1 MTTPDRITEILEE
14 MDRNPELASALQAR
28 ILGSEIPQ
36 AVSQNQEQVLKI
48 MEMQLKLASA
58 MRENFGAVAGPLITF
73 PAWSATPSPPWQNG
87 MDRLGNACRPADGPA
102 ETRIDQL
109 ETRVDQRMDRLENG
123 ISDMKGF
130 YTEQKTAQQTEIITS
145 DLNLQWVRILTP
157 GELNRLALGE
167 AGGQALTDELR
178 SFREADLV
186 IEARDEE
193 GNTQYLAAE
202 VSFTGAIRDTE
213 RALRNA
219 ELLTRITGHP
229 GQGRRRQRHERPR
242 SPEGNRRQGYPLATT
257 QQADPTPDLIRPDLR
272 PAGEGFPGEATPAGQ
287 HCVVHLFFPGAE
299 ERLWITGIYFALSA
313 WLVIRDWR
321 RVKFLLREEPEEER
335 LSRSG

>member
-14 MDRNPELASALQAR
+14 MDRNPELASVLQAR

-36 AVSQNQEQVLKI
+36 AVSQNQEQALKI
-48 MEMQLKLASA
+48 MEMQLKLSSA
-58 MRENFGAVAGPLITF
+58 MRENFGAVAGAIENISSMVSDSIT
-73 PAWSATPSPPWQNG
+73 ALAER
-87 MDRLGNACRPADGPA
+87 MDRL

-109 ETRVDQRMDRLENG
+109 GTRVDQRMDRLENG

-130 YTEQKTAQQTEIITS
+130 YTEQKTAQQAEIITS

-157 GELNRLALGE
+157 GELNRLALEE

-186 IEARDEE
+186 IEARNEE
-193 GNTQYLAAE
+193 GNTQYIAAE
-202 VSFTGAIRDTE
+202 VSFTGAVRDTE

-229 GQGRRRQRHERPR
+229 ARAVVASVTNDREAQREIEDRDIHWHHV
-242 SPEGNRRQGYPLATT
+242 
-257 QQADPTPDLIRPDLR
+257 
-272 PAGEGFPGEATPAGQ
+272 AG
-287 HCVVHLFFPGAE
+287 
-299 ERLWITGIYFALSA
+299 
-313 WLVIRDWR
+313 
-321 RVKFLLREEPEEER
+321 
-335 LSRSG
+335 

>member
-58 MRENFGAVAGPLITF
+58 MRENFGAVAGAIDNISSMVSDSIT
-73 PAWSATPSPPWQNG
+73 ALAER
-87 MDRLGNACRPADGPA
+87 MDR
-102 ETRIDQL
+102 L

-123 ISDMKGF
+123 ISYMKGF
-130 YTEQKTAQQTEIITS
+130 YTEQKTAQQAEIITS

-229 GQGRRRQRHERPR
+229 ARAVVASVTNDREAQREIEDKDIHCHHV
-242 SPEGNRRQGYPLATT
+242 
-257 QQADPTPDLIRPDLR
+257 
-272 PAGEGFPGEATPAGQ
+272 AG
-287 HCVVHLFFPGAE
+287 
-299 ERLWITGIYFALSA
+299 
-313 WLVIRDWR
+313 
-321 RVKFLLREEPEEER
+321 
-335 LSRSG
+335 

>member
-58 MRENFGAVAGPLITF
+58 MRENFGAVAGAIDNISSMVSDSIT
-73 PAWSATPSPPWQNG
+73 ALAER
-87 MDRLGNACRPADGPA
+87 MDRLETRVDQRMDRL

-130 YTEQKTAQQTEIITS
+130 YTEQKTAQQAEIITS

-157 GELNRLALGE
+157 GELNQLALGE

-186 IEARDEE
+186 IEARNEE

-229 GQGRRRQRHERPR
+229 ARAVVASVTNDREAQREIEDKDIHWHHV
-242 SPEGNRRQGYPLATT
+242 
-257 QQADPTPDLIRPDLR
+257 
-272 PAGEGFPGEATPAGQ
+272 AG
-287 HCVVHLFFPGAE
+287 
-299 ERLWITGIYFALSA
+299 
-313 WLVIRDWR
+313 
-321 RVKFLLREEPEEER
+321 
-335 LSRSG
+335 

>member
-48 MEMQLKLASA
+48 MEMQLKLSSA
-58 MRENFGAVAGPLITF
+58 MRENFGAVAGAIDNISSMVSDSIT
-73 PAWSATPSPPWQNG
+73 ALAER
-87 MDRLGNACRPADGPA
+87 MDRLETRVDQRMDRL

-130 YTEQKTAQQTEIITS
+130 YTEQKTAQQAEIITS

-157 GELNRLALGE
+157 VELNRLALGE

-229 GQGRRRQRHERPR
+229 ARAVVASVTNDREAQREIEDKDIHWHHV
-242 SPEGNRRQGYPLATT
+242 
-257 QQADPTPDLIRPDLR
+257 
-272 PAGEGFPGEATPAGQ
+272 AG
-287 HCVVHLFFPGAE
+287 
-299 ERLWITGIYFALSA
+299 
-313 WLVIRDWR
+313 
-321 RVKFLLREEPEEER
+321 
-335 LSRSG
+335 

>member
-58 MRENFGAVAGPLITF
+58 MRENFGAVAGAIDNISSMVSDSIT
-73 PAWSATPSPPWQNG
+73 ALAER
-87 MDRLGNACRPADGPA
+87 MDRLETRVDQRMDRL

-109 ETRVDQRMDRLENG
+109 GTRVDQRMDRLENG

-130 YTEQKTAQQTEIITS
+130 YTEQKTAQQAEIITS

-202 VSFTGAIRDTE
+202 VSFTGAVRDTE

-229 GQGRRRQRHERPR
+229 ARAVVASVTNDREAQREIEDKDIHWHHV
-242 SPEGNRRQGYPLATT
+242 
-257 QQADPTPDLIRPDLR
+257 
-272 PAGEGFPGEATPAGQ
+272 AG
-287 HCVVHLFFPGAE
+287 
-299 ERLWITGIYFALSA
+299 
-313 WLVIRDWR
+313 
-321 RVKFLLREEPEEER
+321 
-335 LSRSG
+335 

>member
-58 MRENFGAVAGPLITF
+58 MRENFGAVAGAIDNISSMVSDSIT
-73 PAWSATPSPPWQNG
+73 ALAER
-87 MDRLGNACRPADGPA
+87 MDRLETRVDQRMDRL

-130 YTEQKTAQQTEIITS
+130 YTEQKTAQQAEIITS

-186 IEARDEE
+186 IEARNEE

-229 GQGRRRQRHERPR
+229 ARAVVASVTNDREAQREIEDKDIHWHHV
-242 SPEGNRRQGYPLATT
+242 
-257 QQADPTPDLIRPDLR
+257 
-272 PAGEGFPGEATPAGQ
+272 AG
-287 HCVVHLFFPGAE
+287 
-299 ERLWITGIYFALSA
+299 
-313 WLVIRDWR
+313 
-321 RVKFLLREEPEEER
+321 
-335 LSRSG
+335 

>member
-58 MRENFGAVAGPLITF
+58 MRENFGAVAGAIDNISSMVSDSIT
-73 PAWSATPSPPWQNG
+73 ALAER
-87 MDRLGNACRPADGPA
+87 MDRLETRVDQRMDRL

-130 YTEQKTAQQTEIITS
+130 YTEQKTAQQAEIITS

-202 VSFTGAIRDTE
+202 VSFTGAVRDTE

-229 GQGRRRQRHERPR
+229 ARAVVASVTNDREAQREIEDKDIHWHHV
-242 SPEGNRRQGYPLATT
+242 
-257 QQADPTPDLIRPDLR
+257 
-272 PAGEGFPGEATPAGQ
+272 AG
-287 HCVVHLFFPGAE
+287 
-299 ERLWITGIYFALSA
+299 
-313 WLVIRDWR
+313 
-321 RVKFLLREEPEEER
+321 
-335 LSRSG
+335 

>member
-58 MRENFGAVAGPLITF
+58 MRENFGAVAGAIDNISSMVSDSIT
-73 PAWSATPSPPWQNG
+73 ALAER
-87 MDRLGNACRPADGPA
+87 MDRLETRVDQRMDRL

-130 YTEQKTAQQTEIITS
+130 YTEQKTAQQAEIITS

-229 GQGRRRQRHERPR
+229 ARAVVASVTNDREAQREIEDKDIHWHHV
-242 SPEGNRRQGYPLATT
+242 
-257 QQADPTPDLIRPDLR
+257 
-272 PAGEGFPGEATPAGQ
+272 AG
-287 HCVVHLFFPGAE
+287 
-299 ERLWITGIYFALSA
+299 
-313 WLVIRDWR
+313 
-321 RVKFLLREEPEEER
+321 
-335 LSRSG
+335 

>member
-1 MTTPDRITEILEE
+1 
-14 MDRNPELASALQAR
+14 
-28 ILGSEIPQ
+28 
-36 AVSQNQEQVLKI
+36 
-48 MEMQLKLASA
+48 MEMQLKLSSA
-58 MRENFGAVAGPLITF
+58 MRENFGAVAGAIDNISSMVSDSIT
-73 PAWSATPSPPWQNG
+73 ALAER
-87 MDRLGNACRPADGPA
+87 MDR
-102 ETRIDQL
+102 L

-123 ISDMKGF
+123 TSDMKGF
-130 YTEQKTAQQTEIITS
+130 YTEQKTAQQAEIITS

-229 GQGRRRQRHERPR
+229 ARAVVASVTNDREAQREIEDKDIHWHHV
-242 SPEGNRRQGYPLATT
+242 
-257 QQADPTPDLIRPDLR
+257 
-272 PAGEGFPGEATPAGQ
+272 AG
-287 HCVVHLFFPGAE
+287 
-299 ERLWITGIYFALSA
+299 
-313 WLVIRDWR
+313 
-321 RVKFLLREEPEEER
+321 
-335 LSRSG
+335 

>member
-48 MEMQLKLASA
+48 MEMQLKLSSA
-58 MRENFGAVAGPLITF
+58 MRENFGAVAGAIDNISSMVSDSIT
-73 PAWSATPSPPWQNG
+73 ALAER
-87 MDRLGNACRPADGPA
+87 MDRLETRVDQRMDRL

-109 ETRVDQRMDRLENG
+109 ETRVHQRMDRLENG

-130 YTEQKTAQQTEIITS
+130 YTEQKTAQQAEIITS
-145 DLNLQWVRILTP
+145 DLNLQWVRILAP
-157 GELNRLALGE
+157 GELNQLALGE

-229 GQGRRRQRHERPR
+229 ARAVVASVTNDREAQREIEDKDIHCHHV
-242 SPEGNRRQGYPLATT
+242 
-257 QQADPTPDLIRPDLR
+257 
-272 PAGEGFPGEATPAGQ
+272 AG
-287 HCVVHLFFPGAE
+287 
-299 ERLWITGIYFALSA
+299 
-313 WLVIRDWR
+313 
-321 RVKFLLREEPEEER
+321 
-335 LSRSG
+335 

>member
-58 MRENFGAVAGPLITF
+58 MRENFGAVAGAIDNISSMVSDSIT
-73 PAWSATPSPPWQNG
+73 ALAER
-87 MDRLGNACRPADGPA
+87 MDR
-102 ETRIDQL
+102 L

-130 YTEQKTAQQTEIITS
+130 YTEQKTAQQAEIITS

-157 GELNRLALGE
+157 GELNRLALEE

-202 VSFTGAIRDTE
+202 VSFTGAVRDTE

-229 GQGRRRQRHERPR
+229 ARAVVASVTNDREAQREIEDKDIHWHHV
-242 SPEGNRRQGYPLATT
+242 
-257 QQADPTPDLIRPDLR
+257 
-272 PAGEGFPGEATPAGQ
+272 AG
-287 HCVVHLFFPGAE
+287 
-299 ERLWITGIYFALSA
+299 
-313 WLVIRDWR
+313 
-321 RVKFLLREEPEEER
+321 
-335 LSRSG
+335 

>member
-58 MRENFGAVAGPLITF
+58 MRENFGAVAGAIDNISSMVSDSIT
-73 PAWSATPSPPWQNG
+73 ALAER
-87 MDRLGNACRPADGPA
+87 MDRLETRVDQRMDRL

-109 ETRVDQRMDRLENG
+109 ETRVHQRMDRLENG

-130 YTEQKTAQQTEIITS
+130 YTEQKTAQQAEIITS

-229 GQGRRRQRHERPR
+229 ARAVVASVTNDREAQREIEDKDIHWHHV
-242 SPEGNRRQGYPLATT
+242 
-257 QQADPTPDLIRPDLR
+257 
-272 PAGEGFPGEATPAGQ
+272 AG
-287 HCVVHLFFPGAE
+287 
-299 ERLWITGIYFALSA
+299 
-313 WLVIRDWR
+313 
-321 RVKFLLREEPEEER
+321 
-335 LSRSG
+335 

>member
-58 MRENFGAVAGPLITF
+58 MRENFGAVAGAIDNISSMVSDSIT
-73 PAWSATPSPPWQNG
+73 ALAER
-87 MDRLGNACRPADGPA
+87 MDRLETRVDQRMDRL

-130 YTEQKTAQQTEIITS
+130 YTEQKTAQQAEIITS

-157 GELNRLALGE
+157 GELNQLALGE

-229 GQGRRRQRHERPR
+229 ARAVVASVTNDREAQREIEDKDIHWHHV
-242 SPEGNRRQGYPLATT
+242 
-257 QQADPTPDLIRPDLR
+257 
-272 PAGEGFPGEATPAGQ
+272 AG
-287 HCVVHLFFPGAE
+287 
-299 ERLWITGIYFALSA
+299 
-313 WLVIRDWR
+313 
-321 RVKFLLREEPEEER
+321 
-335 LSRSG
+335 

>member
-58 MRENFGAVAGPLITF
+58 MRENFGAVAGAIDNISSMVSDSIT
-73 PAWSATPSPPWQNG
+73 ALAER
-87 MDRLGNACRPADGPA
+87 MDRLETRVHQRMDRL

-130 YTEQKTAQQTEIITS
+130 YTEQKTAQQAEIITS

-202 VSFTGAIRDTE
+202 VSFTGAVRDTE

-229 GQGRRRQRHERPR
+229 ARAVVASVTNDREAQREIEDKDIHWHHV
-242 SPEGNRRQGYPLATT
+242 
-257 QQADPTPDLIRPDLR
+257 
-272 PAGEGFPGEATPAGQ
+272 AG
-287 HCVVHLFFPGAE
+287 
-299 ERLWITGIYFALSA
+299 
-313 WLVIRDWR
+313 
-321 RVKFLLREEPEEER
+321 
-335 LSRSG
+335 

>member
-1 MTTPDRITEILEE
+1 
-14 MDRNPELASALQAR
+14 
-28 ILGSEIPQ
+28 
-36 AVSQNQEQVLKI
+36 

-58 MRENFGAVAGPLITF
+58 MRENFGAVAGAIDNISSMVSDSIT
-73 PAWSATPSPPWQNG
+73 ALAER
-87 MDRLGNACRPADGPA
+87 MDRLETRVDQRMDRL

-130 YTEQKTAQQTEIITS
+130 YTEQKTAQQAEIITS

-202 VSFTGAIRDTE
+202 VSFTGAVRDTE

-229 GQGRRRQRHERPR
+229 ARAVVASVTNDREAQREIEDKDIHWHHV
-242 SPEGNRRQGYPLATT
+242 
-257 QQADPTPDLIRPDLR
+257 
-272 PAGEGFPGEATPAGQ
+272 AG
-287 HCVVHLFFPGAE
+287 
-299 ERLWITGIYFALSA
+299 
-313 WLVIRDWR
+313 
-321 RVKFLLREEPEEER
+321 
-335 LSRSG
+335 

>member
-58 MRENFGAVAGPLITF
+58 MRENFGAVAGAIDNISSMVSDSIT
-73 PAWSATPSPPWQNG
+73 ALAER
-87 MDRLGNACRPADGPA
+87 MDRLETRVHQRMDRL

-109 ETRVDQRMDRLENG
+109 GTHIDQRMDRLENG

-130 YTEQKTAQQTEIITS
+130 YTEQKTAQQAEIITS

-157 GELNRLALGE
+157 GELNQLALGE
-167 AGGQALTDELR
+167 AGGQALIDELR

-229 GQGRRRQRHERPR
+229 ARAVVASVTNDREAQREIEDKDIHWHHV
-242 SPEGNRRQGYPLATT
+242 
-257 QQADPTPDLIRPDLR
+257 
-272 PAGEGFPGEATPAGQ
+272 AG
-287 HCVVHLFFPGAE
+287 
-299 ERLWITGIYFALSA
+299 
-313 WLVIRDWR
+313 
-321 RVKFLLREEPEEER
+321 
-335 LSRSG
+335 

>member
-58 MRENFGAVAGPLITF
+58 MRENFGAVAGAIDNISSMVSDSIT
-73 PAWSATPSPPWQNG
+73 ALAER
-87 MDRLGNACRPADGPA
+87 MDR
-102 ETRIDQL
+102 L

-130 YTEQKTAQQTEIITS
+130 YTEQKTAQQAEIITS

-229 GQGRRRQRHERPR
+229 ARAVVASVTNDREAQREIEDKDIHWHHV
-242 SPEGNRRQGYPLATT
+242 
-257 QQADPTPDLIRPDLR
+257 
-272 PAGEGFPGEATPAGQ
+272 AG
-287 HCVVHLFFPGAE
+287 
-299 ERLWITGIYFALSA
+299 
-313 WLVIRDWR
+313 
-321 RVKFLLREEPEEER
+321 
-335 LSRSG
+335 

>member
-48 MEMQLKLASA
+48 MEMQLKLSSA
-58 MRENFGAVAGPLITF
+58 MRENFGAVAGAIDNISSMVSDSIT
-73 PAWSATPSPPWQNG
+73 ALAER
-87 MDRLGNACRPADGPA
+87 MDRLETRVDQRMDRL

-130 YTEQKTAQQTEIITS
+130 YTEQKTAQQAEIITS

-229 GQGRRRQRHERPR
+229 ARAVVASVTNDREAQREIEDKDIHWHHV
-242 SPEGNRRQGYPLATT
+242 
-257 QQADPTPDLIRPDLR
+257 
-272 PAGEGFPGEATPAGQ
+272 AG
-287 HCVVHLFFPGAE
+287 
-299 ERLWITGIYFALSA
+299 
-313 WLVIRDWR
+313 
-321 RVKFLLREEPEEER
+321 
-335 LSRSG
+335 

>member
-58 MRENFGAVAGPLITF
+58 MRENFGAVAGAIDNISSMVSDSIT
-73 PAWSATPSPPWQNG
+73 ALAER
-87 MDRLGNACRPADGPA
+87 MDR
-102 ETRIDQL
+102 L

-130 YTEQKTAQQTEIITS
+130 YTEQKTAQQAEIITS

-157 GELNRLALGE
+157 VELNRLALGE

-229 GQGRRRQRHERPR
+229 ARAVVASVTNDREAQREIEDKDIHWHHV
-242 SPEGNRRQGYPLATT
+242 
-257 QQADPTPDLIRPDLR
+257 
-272 PAGEGFPGEATPAGQ
+272 AG
-287 HCVVHLFFPGAE
+287 
-299 ERLWITGIYFALSA
+299 
-313 WLVIRDWR
+313 
-321 RVKFLLREEPEEER
+321 
-335 LSRSG
+335 

>member
-58 MRENFGAVAGPLITF
+58 MRENFGAVAGAIDNISSMVSDSIT
-73 PAWSATPSPPWQNG
+73 ALAER
-87 MDRLGNACRPADGPA
+87 MDRLETRVHQRMDRL

-109 ETRVDQRMDRLENG
+109 GTHIDQRMDRLENG
-123 ISDMKGF
+123 MSDMKGF
-130 YTEQKTAQQTEIITS
+130 YTEQKTAQQAEIITS

-157 GELNRLALGE
+157 GELNQLALGE

-229 GQGRRRQRHERPR
+229 ARAVVASVTNDREAQREIEDKDIHWHHV
-242 SPEGNRRQGYPLATT
+242 
-257 QQADPTPDLIRPDLR
+257 
-272 PAGEGFPGEATPAGQ
+272 AG
-287 HCVVHLFFPGAE
+287 
-299 ERLWITGIYFALSA
+299 
-313 WLVIRDWR
+313 
-321 RVKFLLREEPEEER
+321 
-335 LSRSG
+335 

>member
-58 MRENFGAVAGPLITF
+58 MRENFGAVAGAIDNISSMVSDSIT
-73 PAWSATPSPPWQNG
+73 ALAER
-87 MDRLGNACRPADGPA
+87 MDRLETRVDQRMDRL

-130 YTEQKTAQQTEIITS
+130 YTEQKTAQQAEIITS

-157 GELNRLALGE
+157 VELNRLALGE

-229 GQGRRRQRHERPR
+229 ARAVVASVTNDREAQREIEDKDIHWHHV
-242 SPEGNRRQGYPLATT
+242 
-257 QQADPTPDLIRPDLR
+257 
-272 PAGEGFPGEATPAGQ
+272 AG
-287 HCVVHLFFPGAE
+287 
-299 ERLWITGIYFALSA
+299 
-313 WLVIRDWR
+313 
-321 RVKFLLREEPEEER
+321 
-335 LSRSG
+335 

>member
-58 MRENFGAVAGPLITF
+58 MRENFGAVAGAIDNISSMVSDSIT
-73 PAWSATPSPPWQNG
+73 ALAER
-87 MDRLGNACRPADGPA
+87 MDR
-102 ETRIDQL
+102 L

-130 YTEQKTAQQTEIITS
+130 YTEQKTAQQAEIITS

-202 VSFTGAIRDTE
+202 VSFTGAVRDTE

-229 GQGRRRQRHERPR
+229 ARAVVASVTNDREAQREIEDKDIHWHHV
-242 SPEGNRRQGYPLATT
+242 
-257 QQADPTPDLIRPDLR
+257 
-272 PAGEGFPGEATPAGQ
+272 AG
-287 HCVVHLFFPGAE
+287 
-299 ERLWITGIYFALSA
+299 
-313 WLVIRDWR
+313 
-321 RVKFLLREEPEEER
+321 
-335 LSRSG
+335 